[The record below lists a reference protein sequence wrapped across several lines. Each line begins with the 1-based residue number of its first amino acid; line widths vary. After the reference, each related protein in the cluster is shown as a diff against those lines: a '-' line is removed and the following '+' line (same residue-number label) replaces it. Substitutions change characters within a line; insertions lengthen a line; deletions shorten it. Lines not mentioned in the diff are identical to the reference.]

1 MTTANPRESPQM
13 PFGKSVF
20 YNLRYSGTSSTERLN
35 WRREN
40 LQHLCDEHIFVCLS
54 ELRNSQAVV
63 DSLLVSHVSTHMAFY
78 HCETGLPGQV
88 ILIQRSWAAQA
99 GIGTQEGK
107 RRTWSHAVLVQG
119 CAHMVWWLEGSVVK
133 AVVNL
138 YLDSHSPALRV
149 RQLKALAAAIRDFKH
164 SMTEGHRFEFIF
176 WG

>member
-40 LQHLCDEHIFVCLS
+40 LQHFCDEHIFVCLS

-63 DSLLVSHVSTHMAFY
+63 DSLLVSHVSTHMALY

-99 GIGTQEGK
+99 GIGAQEGE

-119 CAHMVWWLEGSVVK
+119 CAHMVWWLEGRVAK

-138 YLDSHSPALRV
+138 YLDSHPPALRV
-149 RQLKALAAAIRDFKH
+149 RQ
-164 SMTEGHRFEFIF
+164 
-176 WG
+176 